1 MTNNKAYLI
10 IEDGIILE
18 GISFGADGTS
28 LGELVFNTSMVG
40 YTEILTDPSYA
51 HQIITMTY
59 SEIGNYG
66 VNFNDVESQKIYAKG
81 LIVKNL
87 CEHESHYNSQKNLKN
102 FLIDN
107 NIIGISNVDTRFITK
122 KLANEGSKMCA
133 ITTKNHNFDELLH
146 KIRQYKIP
154 KDVVSEVSRKNI
166 IKYTKEDVSKTLK
179 LGVLDFGIKNNI
191 INEILK
197 RDIELTLLPY
207 NTTSDEIL
215 SYKFDALLLSSGP
228 GDPKDCSLI
237 IENIKKI
244 IGKIPLFGIC
254 LGYQILALALN
265 AKTDKLKFGHRGGNH
280 PVIDLKSGKVF
291 MTSQNHGYK
300 VMDENLPYDIEVTH
314 RNLNDNTIEGFESKK
329 YNIKALQF
337 HPEAS
342 PGPLDA
348 SEIFDKWINDIDYKK
363 EKING

>member
-1 MTNNKAYLI
+1 MVNKAYII
-10 IEDGIILE
+10 IEDGTILE
-18 GISFGADGTS
+18 GISFGANGTYY
-28 LGELVFNTSMVG
+28 GELVFNTSLVG

-51 HQIITMTY
+51 EQIITLTY

-66 VNFNDVESQKIYAKG
+66 VNFEDLESEKIYAKG
-81 LIVKNL
+81 LIIKNL
-87 CEHESHYNSQKNLKN
+87 CEHESHYKSEKKLKD
-102 FLIDN
+102 FLIEN

-122 KLANEGSKMCA
+122 KLACEGSKMCA
-133 ITTKNHNFDELLH
+133 ITTQNCDFDEILH
-146 KIRQYKIP
+146 KVKQYKFP
-154 KDVVSEVSRKNI
+154 KDVVSYVSTRNI
-166 IKYTKEDVSKTLK
+166 IKYEKNNPNTIK
-179 LGVLDFGIKNNI
+179 LGIIDFGCKNNI
-191 INEILK
+191 VKEILK
-197 RDIELTLLPY
+197 RRIDLTILPY

-215 SYKFDALLLSSGP
+215 ANNFDALLLSNGP
-228 GDPKDCSLI
+228 GDPKDCTLI

-244 IGKIPLFGIC
+244 IGKMPIFGIC

-280 PVIDLKSGKVF
+280 PVIDLRSGKVF

-300 VMDENLPYDIEVTH
+300 VMDENLPCDIEVTH

-348 SEIFDKWINDIDYKK
+348 SLIFDNWVNDIINKK
-363 EKING
+363 ENIYNG

>member
-1 MTNNKAYLI
+1 MKDKAYI
-10 IEDGIILE
+10 IVEDGTILE
-18 GISFGADGTS
+18 GVSFGAKGTS
-28 LGELVFNTSMVG
+28 FGELVFNTSMVG

-51 HQIITMTY
+51 HQVITMTY

-66 VNFNDVESQKIYAKG
+66 VNFDDVESEKIHAKG
-81 LIVKNL
+81 LIIKNL
-87 CEHESHYNSQKNLKN
+87 CEHESHYKSQKNLKE
-102 FLIDN
+102 FLTDN

-122 KLANEGSKMCA
+122 KLANEGSKICA
-133 ITTKNHNFDELLH
+133 ITTENHNFDEILN
-146 KIRQYKIP
+146 KIKQYNFP

-166 IKYTKEDVSKTLK
+166 IKYSKENNTKTLK

-191 INEILK
+191 IKEILK
-197 RDIELTLLPY
+197 RGIDLTIMPY
-207 NTTSDEIL
+207 NTTSEEIL
-215 SYKFDALLLSSGP
+215 ENNFDALLLSNGP
-228 GDPKDCSLI
+228 GDPKDCTLI

-244 IGKIPLFGIC
+244 IGKIPIFGIC

-280 PVIDLKSGKVF
+280 PVIDLRSGKVF

-300 VMDENLPYDIEVTH
+300 VMDENLPHDIEVTH

-342 PGPLDA
+342 PGPNDA
-348 SEIFDKWINDIDYKK
+348 SIIFDEWLESINCKNK
-363 EKING
+363 ELI